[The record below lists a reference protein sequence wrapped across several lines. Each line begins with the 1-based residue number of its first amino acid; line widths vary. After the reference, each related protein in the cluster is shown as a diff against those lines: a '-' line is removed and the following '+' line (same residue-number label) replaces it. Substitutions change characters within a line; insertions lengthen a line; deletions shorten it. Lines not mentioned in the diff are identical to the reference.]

1 VIPFIGWLVDAVV
14 WVFIVIMAIMGIVNS
29 LNGKYW
35 KMPILGNWAASWFK
49 F

>member
-1 VIPFIGWLVDAVV
+1 MWADTVI

-35 KMPILGNWAASWFK
+35 RMPIIGGWAANWFK